1 MPWLTRPLDYTP
13 RRVVSLNPS
22 ITEFLY
28 VAGLGDR
35 LVGRDVFS
43 YRPREALKVPH
54 MASFIHADMEAVRA
68 AKPDLIVVYHPV
80 QRDLIGPL
88 DEIAPVAVVETPTS
102 IDDVVGN
109 FMFVARLLDADE
121 QGEHISGI
129 YRDLLRGAA
138 VAQDALV
145 VFQLGGYDVA
155 CRESFTAS
163 ALEEAGIKY
172 VRSLHCV
179 YHFLGPLEQIV
190 GLVERTDP
198 ALIIYEGKT
207 KTPRLEEAA
216 WVRAAKCR
224 ACSKGEVLVVPN
236 DTLAHYGP
244 SLPLDV
250 QIIREAVVK
259 GVKVVASTSSV
270 SRPSL
275 GDNWYRPYLK

>member
-43 YRPREALKVPH
+43 YRPREALKTPH
-54 MASFIHADMEAVRA
+54 VASFTHAEIEAIRA
-68 AKPDLIVVYHPV
+68 VEPDLIVAYYPV
-80 QRDLIGPL
+80 QRDLVDLL
-88 DEIAPVAVVETPTS
+88 DRIAPVAVVETPTS

-121 QGEHISGI
+121 EGEYISGV
-129 YRDLLRGAA
+129 YKDLLRGTAA
-138 VAQDALV
+138 AQDVLV

-163 ALEEAGIKY
+163 ALEAAGVKY
-172 VRSLHCV
+172 VRGLHCV
-179 YHFLGPLEQIV
+179 YHFLGPLEQIAR
-190 GLVERTDP
+190 LVERIDP

-207 KTPRLEEAA
+207 KTPRLEEVA
-216 WVRAAKCR
+216 WIRTIKCR
-224 ACSKGEVLVVPN
+224 ACSKGEVLVIPN

-250 QIIREAVVK
+250 QIIREAVLR
-259 GVKVVASTSSV
+259 GVNVVAATSSV
-270 SRPSL
+270 LRPSL
-275 GDNWYRPYLK
+275 GDSWYRPYLK